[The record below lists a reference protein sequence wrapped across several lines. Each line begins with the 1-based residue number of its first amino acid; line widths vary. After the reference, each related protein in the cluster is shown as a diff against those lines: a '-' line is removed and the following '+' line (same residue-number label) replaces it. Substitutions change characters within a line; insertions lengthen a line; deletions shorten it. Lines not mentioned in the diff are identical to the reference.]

1 MPGFDT
7 FTVQVGWMA
16 QEDVFE
22 VASRVGIEGRMNVPR
37 TRGSSWEPVIAGVQL
52 QVHQEFKVS

>member
-1 MPGFDT
+1 
-7 FTVQVGWMA
+7 MA

-22 VASRVGIEGRMNVPR
+22 VASPRVGIEGRMHVPR